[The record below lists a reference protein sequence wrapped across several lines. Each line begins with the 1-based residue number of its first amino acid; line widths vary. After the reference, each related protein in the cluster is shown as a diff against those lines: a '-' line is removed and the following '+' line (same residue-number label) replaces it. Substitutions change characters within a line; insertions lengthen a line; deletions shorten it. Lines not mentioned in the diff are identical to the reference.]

1 MGEIMTVSFEQAI
14 QIVLTNEGGYTNDPN
29 DAGGE
34 TNYGITW
41 YDLNR
46 AVNKGIVPHGTNI
59 VGLLKS
65 QAIIIYKNEY
75 WDVLNLDRLET
86 QSIANKILDTC
97 VNIGNAW
104 GITCLQRALKATPNP
119 VTLEEDGVL
128 GGKTIETVN
137 ASLPAYLLTAYRSEV
152 AGYHRSIVISKP
164 SQKIFLEGWLERS
177 YQ

>member
-1 MGEIMTVSFEQAI
+1 MGEVMSVSFEQAV
-14 QIVLTNEGGYTNDPN
+14 QIVLVNEGGYTNDPN

-41 YDLNR
+41 YNLNR
-46 AVNKGIVPHGTNI
+46 AVNKEIVSHGTTI
-59 VGLLKS
+59 IGLLKY
-65 QAIIIYKNEY
+65 QAIAIYKSEY

-104 GITCLQRALKATPNP
+104 GVTCLQRALKAIPNP
-119 VTLEEDGVL
+119 VILKEDGVL
-128 GGKTIETVN
+128 GNKTLEAVN
-137 ASLPAYLLTAYRSEV
+137 VSSPAYLLTAYRSEV
-152 AGYHRSIVISKP
+152 AGYHRSIVVAKP
-164 SQKIFLEGWLERS
+164 SQKIFLEGWLDRS

>member
-1 MGEIMTVSFEQAI
+1 MSVSFEQAV
-14 QIVLTNEGGYTNDPN
+14 QVVLVNEGGYTNDPN

-46 AVNKGIVPHGTNI
+46 AVNKGIVSHGTNI

-104 GITCLQRALKATPNP
+104 GITCLQRAIRAALDDKFIQD
-119 VTLEEDGVL
+119 DGIL
-128 GGKTIETVN
+128 GDKTIKRI
-137 ASLPAYLLTAYRSEV
+137 ADSSQAILLAAYRSEV

-164 SQKIFLEGWLERS
+164 AQKIFLEGWLERS

>member
-1 MGEIMTVSFEQAI
+1 MSVSFDQAI
-14 QIVLTNEGGYTNDPN
+14 QVVLVNEGGYTNDPN

-46 AVNKGIVPHGTNI
+46 AVNKGIVPHGTTI
-59 VGLLKS
+59 SGLLKH
-65 QAIIIYKNEY
+65 QAVCIYKNEY

-86 QSIANKILDTC
+86 QSIANKVLDTC

-104 GITCLQRALKATPNP
+104 GIVCLQRAIRATFDSAF
-119 VTLEEDGVL
+119 VQDDGIL
-128 GGKTIETVN
+128 GDKTIRKISEC
-137 ASLPAYLLTAYRSEV
+137 APAVLLAAYRSEI
-152 AGYHRSIVISKP
+152 AGYHRSIIISKP
-164 SQKIFLEGWLERS
+164 GQKEHLEGWLNRS